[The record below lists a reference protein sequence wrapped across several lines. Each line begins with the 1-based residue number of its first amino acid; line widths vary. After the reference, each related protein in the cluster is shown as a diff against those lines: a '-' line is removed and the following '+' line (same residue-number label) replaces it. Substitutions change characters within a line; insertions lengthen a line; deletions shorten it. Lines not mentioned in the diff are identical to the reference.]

1 MSAYPTMDQYND
13 AVQHPNT
20 AFSDTV
26 LKSAKIAV
34 NGMGL
39 PVALGGGFALTYS
52 ATASGK
58 KYAIRCFHKEANG
71 LEARYAEVAKA
82 LRGVTSSYFI
92 GFEYQPLGVMV
103 NGSKYPIVKM
113 DWVAGDTLGSY
124 LEDNYK
130 DKAKL
135 TWLAGEFE
143 KLEQFLRS
151 KGIAHGDL
159 QNGNVLVGNDVK
171 LIDYDGL
178 YVPAMVKGQGSELG
192 HKHFQHPKRTSSD
205 FGPDMDRFSF
215 IVIELSLRAL
225 MHDPKLFAKH
235 SNGENIILTAND
247 FLDPVNSKAFAD
259 LKAIPGLAQQA
270 ENLAK
275 ICLSDISKVPS
286 LDDFRNGRNI
296 PNVVLA
302 AQPVS
307 LTRATAA
314 ASYVGAFDVV
324 DGSSYAAMLAQVGN
338 KVEIVGRI
346 TKVHSGK
353 TKYGRPYC
361 FVFFNESK
369 QGVRVNIWSDGL
381 KKLATAPSESWV
393 GTWLSVQGLVDPPYT
408 SGRYGTSVSITITS
422 NSQLRKITAS
432 EAKHR
437 LASPKG
443 SASVPYRQVGNQ
455 AILDAINGGKAQPTT
470 KVPPSTVNNTASASS
485 RNQAILAS
493 ISAKSGPSPTS
504 RSRSQSTSS
513 PPSSAPRQ
521 SSSQVPPSSHKPIP
535 NKTGGFPWWLF
546 IVGFLVL
553 AAIISAN

>member
-1 MSAYPTMDQYND
+1 MDQYND

-20 AFSDTV
+20 AFSDTS

-39 PVALGGGFALTYS
+39 PVALGGGFALTYT

-58 KYAIRCFHKEANG
+58 KYAIRCFHKEAKG
-71 LEARYAEVAKA
+71 LEARYGDVAKA
-82 LRGVTSSYFI
+82 LKGLSTSYFI
-92 GFEYQPLGVMV
+92 GFEYQPTGVMV
-103 NGSKYPIVKM
+103 NGAKYPIVKM
-113 DWVAGDTLGSY
+113 DWVEGDTLGSY

-130 DKAKL
+130 DKGKL
-135 TWLAGEFE
+135 AWLAGEFD

-159 QNGNVLVGNDVK
+159 QNGNVLVGNGVK

-178 YVPAMVKGQGSELG
+178 YVPAMLKGQGTELG
-192 HKHFQHPKRTSSD
+192 HKHFQHPKRTSAD

-215 IVIELSLRAL
+215 IVIDLSLRAL

-247 FLDPVNSKAFAD
+247 FLDPVKSTAFSD
-259 LKAIPGLAQQA
+259 LRTIPSLTTQA

-296 PNVVLA
+296 PNVIIA
-302 AQPVS
+302 SQPVS
-307 LTRATAA
+307 QTRAAA
-314 ASYVGAFDVV
+314 AAAYVGAFDVV
-324 DGSSYAAMLAQVGN
+324 DGASYTAMLAQVGN
-338 KVEIVGRI
+338 KVELVGRV
-346 TKVHSGK
+346 TKIHAAK

-381 KKLATAPSESWV
+381 KKLTAAPTESWV

-408 SGRYGTSVSITITS
+408 SGRYGTSLSITITS
-422 NSQLRKITAS
+422 NSQLRKITAA
-432 EAKHR
+432 EATHR
-437 LASPKG
+437 LASPK
-443 SASVPYRQVGNQ
+443 ASTAVPYRQVGNQ
-455 AILDAINGGKAQPTT
+455 AILDSITTGKAPASPRAKSTIAS
-470 KVPPSTVNNTASASS
+470 PPVSSGS

-493 ISAKSGPSPTS
+493 ITPKSTPAQTTANRSARHTS
-504 RSRSQSTSS
+504 TSAGATARQTSTSS
-513 PPSSAPRQ
+513 APPSQNQ
-521 SSSQVPPSSHKPIP
+521 SKQA
-535 NKTGGFPWWLF
+535 GFPWWLF
-546 IVGFLVL
+546 VIGFIILVAIVGGR
-553 AAIISAN
+553 

>member
-1 MSAYPTMDQYND
+1 MDQYND

-20 AFSDTV
+20 AFSDTS
-26 LKSAKIAV
+26 LKSAKISV

-39 PVALGGGFALTYS
+39 PVALGGGFALTYT

-58 KYAIRCFHKEANG
+58 KYAIRCFHKEAKG
-71 LEARYAEVAKA
+71 LEARYGDVAKA
-82 LRGVTSSYFI
+82 LNGLSTSYFI
-92 GFEYQPLGVMV
+92 GFEYQPTGVMV
-103 NGSKYPIVKM
+103 NGAKYPIVKM
-113 DWVAGDTLGSY
+113 DWVEGDTLGSY

-130 DKAKL
+130 DKGKL
-135 TWLAGEFE
+135 TWLASEFD

-151 KGIAHGDL
+151 KNIAHGDL
-159 QNGNVLVGNDVK
+159 QNGNVLVGTGVK

-178 YVPAMVKGQGSELG
+178 YVPAMPKGQGTELG
-192 HKHFQHPKRTSSD
+192 HKHFQHPKRTSAD

-215 IVIELSLRAL
+215 IVIDLSLRAL

-247 FLDPVNSKAFAD
+247 FLDPVKSNAFAD
-259 LKAIPGLAQQA
+259 LKAIPSLATQA

-286 LDDFRNGRNI
+286 LDDFRSGRNI
-296 PNVVLA
+296 PNVILA
-302 AQPVS
+302 TQPVS
-307 LTRATAA
+307 QTRAAAA

-324 DGSSYAAMLAQVGN
+324 DGASYAAMLAQVGN
-338 KVEIVGRI
+338 KVELVGRI
-346 TKVHSGK
+346 TKIHAAK

-381 KKLATAPSESWV
+381 KKLTAAPTESWV

-408 SGRYGTSVSITITS
+408 SGRYGTSLSITITS
-422 NSQLRKITAS
+422 NSQLRKITAT
-432 EAKHR
+432 EATHR

-443 SASVPYRQVGNQ
+443 STAVPYRQVGNQ
-455 AILDAINGGKAQPTT
+455 AILDSITTGKAPASPRAT
-470 KVPPSTVNNTASASS
+470 SAAASAPVSSGS

-493 ISAKSGPSPTS
+493 ITPKSVPAPTTANRPAQRTNTSAGTPVRQTPN
-504 RSRSQSTSS
+504 
-513 PPSSAPRQ
+513 SSAPP
-521 SSSQVPPSSHKPIP
+521 SQNQGKQA
-535 NKTGGFPWWLF
+535 GFPWWLF
-546 IVGFLVL
+546 VIGFIILV
-553 AAIISAN
+553 AIIGGR

>member
-20 AFSDTV
+20 AFSDAS
-26 LKSAKIAV
+26 LKTAKIAV

-58 KYAIRCFHKEANG
+58 KYAIRCFHKEAKG
-71 LEARYAEVAKA
+71 LEARYGDVANA
-82 LRGVTSSYFI
+82 LKGLTAPYFI
-92 GFEYQPLGVMV
+92 GFEYQPTGVMV
-103 NGSKYPIVKM
+103 NGAKFPIVKM
-113 DWVAGDTLGSY
+113 DWVDGDTLGSY

-135 TWLAGEFE
+135 KWLAGEFD

-151 KGIAHGDL
+151 KTIAHGDL

-178 YVPAMVKGQGSELG
+178 YVPSMARGHGAELG
-192 HKHFQHPKRTSSD
+192 HKHFQHPKRTSAS

-215 IVIELSLRAL
+215 IVIDLSLRAL
-225 MHDPKLFAKH
+225 MHDPTLFTKH

-247 FLDPVNSKAFAD
+247 FLDPAKSTAFAD
-259 LKAIPGLAQQA
+259 LKAIPSLTTQT

-275 ICLSDISKVPS
+275 ICLSDIAKVPS
-286 LDDFRNGRNI
+286 LHDFRDGRNI
-296 PNVVLA
+296 PNIILA
-302 AQPVS
+302 SQPIS
-307 LTRATAA
+307 QTRAVAA
-314 ASYVGAFDVV
+314 ASYVGAFDVIS
-324 DGSSYAAMLAQVGN
+324 GESYAAMLAQVGN
-338 KVEIVGRI
+338 KVELVGRI
-346 TKVHSGK
+346 TKVLAAK

-361 FVFFNESK
+361 FLFFNESK

-381 KKLATAPSESWV
+381 KKLASTPTESWV

-408 SGRYGTSVSITITS
+408 NPRRPQYGTSLSITITS
-422 NSQLRKITAS
+422 NSQLRKITAT

-443 SASVPYRQVGNQ
+443 SAAPPYRQVGNH
-455 AILDAINGGKAQPTT
+455 AILDTIMTGKSKASPQA
-470 KVPPSTVNNTASASS
+470 ASASASAPASTGS

-493 ISAKSGPSPTS
+493 ITPISTPAQTTASKNRTNTSGSAAARPVN
-504 RSRSQSTSS
+504 TSS
-513 PPSSAPRQ
+513 RPMQ
-521 SSSQVPPSSHKPIP
+521 SQGKQAS
-535 NKTGGFPWWLF
+535 FPWWLF
-546 IVGFLVL
+546 VIGFIVLLVL
-553 AAIISAN
+553 MGGK

>member
-1 MSAYPTMDQYND
+1 MDQYND

-20 AFSDTV
+20 AFSDPS
-26 LKSAKIAV
+26 LKTAKIAI

-58 KYAIRCFHKEANG
+58 KYAIRCFHKEAKG
-71 LEARYAEVAKA
+71 LEARYGDVAKA
-82 LRGVTSSYFI
+82 LKGLTAPYFI
-92 GFEYQPLGVMV
+92 GFEYQSTGVMV
-103 NGSKYPIVKM
+103 NGARFPIVKM
-113 DWVAGDTLGSY
+113 DWVEGDTLGSY
-124 LEDNYK
+124 LEDNYN

-135 TWLAGEFE
+135 TWLAGEFD

-151 KGIAHGDL
+151 KSIAHGDL
-159 QNGNVLVGNDVK
+159 QNGNVLVGKDVK

-178 YVPAMVKGQGSELG
+178 YVPAMARGQGTELG
-192 HKHFQHPKRTSSD
+192 HKHFQHPKRTSAD

-215 IVIELSLRAL
+215 IVIDLSLRAL
-225 MHDPKLFAKH
+225 MHDPKLFDRH

-247 FLDPVNSKAFAD
+247 FLDPVKSTAFAD
-259 LKAIPGLAQQA
+259 LKAIPSLTIQA

-296 PNVVLA
+296 PNIILA

-307 LTRATAA
+307 QTRAAAA

-324 DGSSYAAMLAQVGN
+324 DGSSYAAILAQVGN
-338 KVEIVGRI
+338 KVELVGLI
-346 TKVHSGK
+346 TKVHAAK

-361 FVFFNESK
+361 FIFFNESK

-381 KKLATAPSESWV
+381 KKLASAPTESWV

-408 SGRYGTSVSITITS
+408 STRYGTSLSITITS
-422 NSQLRKITAS
+422 NNQLRKITAT

-443 SASVPYRQVGNQ
+443 SAAVPYRQVGNQ
-455 AILDAINGGKAQPTT
+455 AILDSITTGKARPSAKATPPT
-470 KVPPSTVNNTASASS
+470 SNNTAPTGS

-493 ISAKSGPSPTS
+493 IA
-504 RSRSQSTSS
+504 SQSTSTSATGSRPNQRTNSS
-513 PPSSAPRQ
+513 PGQTIRHT
-521 SSSQVPPSSHKPIP
+521 SSQPAPTSQSQSK
-535 NKTGGFPWWLF
+535 KTGFPWWIF
-546 IVGFLVL
+546 VVGFFVL
-553 AAIISAN
+553 MAILARK

>member
-20 AFSDTV
+20 AFSDTA

-58 KYAIRCFHKEANG
+58 KYAIRCFHKEAKG

-82 LRGVTSSYFI
+82 LRGITSSYFI
-92 GFEYQPLGVMV
+92 GFEYQATGVMV

-113 DWVAGDTLGSY
+113 DWVEGDTLGSY

-178 YVPAMVKGQGSELG
+178 YVPAMAKGQGSELG

-215 IVIELSLRAL
+215 IVIDISLRAL

-247 FLDPVNSKAFAD
+247 FLDPLNSKAFAD
-259 LKAIPGLAQQA
+259 LKAVPGLAQQA

-286 LDDFRNGRNI
+286 LEDFRNGRSI
-296 PNVVLA
+296 PNIVLA

-307 LTRATAA
+307 QTRAAAA

-324 DGSSYAAMLAQVGN
+324 DGASYTAMLAQVGN
-338 KVEIVGRI
+338 KVEIVGCI

-369 QGVRVNIWSDGL
+369 QGVRINIWSDGL
-381 KKLATAPSESWV
+381 KKLASAPTESWV

-408 SGRYGTSVSITITS
+408 SGRYGTSLSVTITS
-422 NSQLRKITAS
+422 NSQLRKITAT

-437 LASPKG
+437 LASPR
-443 SASVPYRQVGNQ
+443 STENVPYRQVGNQ
-455 AILDAINGGKAQPTT
+455 AILDSITGGKAR
-470 KVPPSTVNNTASASS
+470 PSTGPASSSVTSAASSSS

-493 ISAKSGPSPTS
+493 ISASSPTS
-504 RSRSQSTSS
+504 STSRSKTQ
-513 PPSSAPRQ
+513 PLKPHASSASGQPQSQPLPHTPR
-521 SSSQVPPSSHKPIP
+521 SNEK
-535 NKTGGFPWWLF
+535 GGFPWWPLF
-546 IVGFLVL
+546 MFGLIVL
-553 AAIISAN
+553 AIIAGSN

>member
-1 MSAYPTMDQYND
+1 MDQYND

-20 AFSDTV
+20 AFSDTS

-39 PVALGGGFALTYS
+39 PVALGGGFALTYT

-58 KYAIRCFHKEANG
+58 KYAVRCFHKEAKG
-71 LEARYAEVAKA
+71 LEARYGDVAKA
-82 LRGVTSSYFI
+82 LKGLSTSYFI
-92 GFEYQPLGVMV
+92 GFEYQPTGVMV
-103 NGSKYPIVKM
+103 NGAKYPIVKM
-113 DWVAGDTLGSY
+113 DWVEGDTLGSY

-130 DKAKL
+130 DKGKL
-135 TWLAGEFE
+135 TWLASEFD

-159 QNGNVLVGNDVK
+159 QNGNVLVGNGVK

-178 YVPAMVKGQGSELG
+178 YVPAMPRGQGTELG
-192 HKHFQHPKRTSSD
+192 HKHFQHPKRTSAD

-215 IVIELSLRAL
+215 IVIDLSLRAL

-247 FLDPVNSKAFAD
+247 FLDPVKSTAFAD
-259 LKAIPGLAQQA
+259 LRSIPSLATHA

-296 PNVVLA
+296 PTVIFA
-302 AQPVS
+302 SQPVS
-307 LTRATAA
+307 QTRAAA
-314 ASYVGAFDVV
+314 AAAYVGAFDVV
-324 DGSSYAAMLAQVGN
+324 DGASYTAMLAQVGN
-338 KVEIVGRI
+338 KVELVGRV
-346 TKVHSGK
+346 TKIHVAK

-381 KKLATAPSESWV
+381 KKLTAAPTESWV

-408 SGRYGTSVSITITS
+408 SGRYGTSLSITITS
-422 NSQLRKITAS
+422 NSQLRKITAA
-432 EAKHR
+432 EATHR

-443 SASVPYRQVGNQ
+443 STALPYRQVGNQ
-455 AILDAINGGKAQPTT
+455 AILDSIKTGKAPASPRATSSITT
-470 KVPPSTVNNTASASS
+470 APASSGS

-493 ISAKSGPSPTS
+493 ITPKSVPAQTTANRPVQRT
-504 RSRSQSTSS
+504 STSAGTTARQTS
-513 PPSSAPRQ
+513 NSPAPPSQNQGKQA
-521 SSSQVPPSSHKPIP
+521 
-535 NKTGGFPWWLF
+535 GFPWWLF
-546 IVGFLVL
+546 VIGFIILV
-553 AAIISAN
+553 AIIGGR